1 MHSCALSSCTV
12 LSKFHR
18 ATILWSCCIFY
29 SLTALFLYYSL
40 FIFFYFHVAPFSCCA
55 LFMLHFFCIKLF
67 SCRFFP
73 VLHYLHIA
81 LFPCCTNFI
90 LPFFCCTYFMM
101 HFLRVVL
108 FSCCNVMCGFSQ
120 NKFSGKTSERL
131 RLFHMLCNSCN
142 LKILLNHLLPNSSI
156 CRVFLICKD
165 TEVRKESRLPLNAI
179 NVLLLDLKSMIRFLY
194 TF

>member
-1 MHSCALSSCTV
+1 
-12 LSKFHR
+12 
-18 ATILWSCCIFY
+18 
-29 SLTALFLYYSL
+29 
-40 FIFFYFHVAPFSCCA
+40 
-55 LFMLHFFCIKLF
+55 MLHFFCIKLF
-67 SCRFFP
+67 SCRSFP

-108 FSCCNVMCGFSQ
+108 FSCSNVMCGFSQ

>member
-1 MHSCALSSCTV
+1 MPSLPVQFCQNFTGQLYFDRVAFFILLLHFFFITVFSSFSIFMLHLFRVALC
-12 LSKFHR
+12 
-18 ATILWSCCIFY
+18 SCC
-29 SLTALFLYYSL
+29 T
-40 FIFFYFHVAPFSCCA
+40 FFVLNSFHVAP
-55 LFMLHFFCIKLF
+55 
-67 SCRFFP
+67 FP

-165 TEVRKESRLPLNAI
+165 TEVRKESKLPLNAI